1 MEMSVFEKTA
11 QRAEKLANE
20 NFAAYKLKLVLFAL
34 LGYFVI
40 FGAIALAV
48 GSLVGIGYLAV
59 VHTAWILILVKK
71 KVIFLIIPVIWV
83 LLKACWVK
91 IEAPTGFELGKK
103 EYPKLFAEINSI
115 RKQLKAPKIHQV
127 ILTQEMN
134 AGIAQTPRLGIFG
147 WQKNT
152 LVLGMELLLILSAEQ
167 TRSVIAH
174 EFGHLS
180 GNHSRFNGWIYRIRT
195 TWFQIMQAFDQQSSW
210 GGAMMAKFF
219 DFYAP
224 RFAAYSFVL
233 ARTNEYEADKIA
245 AELTSTKASGEA
257 LVNTYVVAPYI
268 GDKYWKDFFKLADDN
283 PEPTQLPW
291 SGLRAFLN
299 SNTSCQ
305 DSLKKSLEQELLVE
319 TQLDNTHPALTDR
332 LKAIGYQALTPQDVE
347 VSAAESLFADN
358 YSQVVTDLDNAWL
371 LEQKEN
377 WKARYAYVQESRA
390 KLAELKQKTLQALSE
405 DEYWDL
411 CCFTEEF
418 ESSEKGMEMVKD
430 FQARYPDSPKAAFV
444 IGRKLFDD
452 KNLACLQEFEIAVK
466 EPAITVEC
474 CQMAYQILT
483 DNNQLEQAEVW
494 KKRGE
499 NQIQNDETA
508 NRERGELNPNDKL
521 FKTTIDEKMRN
532 TIIAELMANEAIK
545 SAWIAE
551 KEVQFYKET
560 PMLAIAVKA
569 KGMMI
574 DQDSALQKVYT
585 EMDIKASYIIVPHV
599 SNYKALSKNIMQQ
612 GELLF

>member
-1 MEMSVFEKTA
+1 MSVFERTA

-40 FGAIALAV
+40 LGAITLAV

-71 KVIFLIIPVIWV
+71 KVIFLILPVIWV
-83 LLKACWVK
+83 LIKACWVR
-91 IEAPTGFELGKK
+91 IEAPTGFELRKK
-103 EYPKLFAEINSI
+103 DYPELFAEINDI
-115 RKQLKAPKIHQV
+115 RRQLKAPKIHKV
-127 ILTQEMN
+127 VLTQEMN

-152 LVLGMELLLILSAEQ
+152 LVLGMELLLILSKEQ

-180 GNHSRFNGWIYRIRT
+180 GNHSQFNGWIYRIRT
-195 TWFQIMQAFDQQSSW
+195 TWFQIMQAFDQQRSW

-233 ARTNEYEADKIA
+233 ARANEYQADEIA

-268 GDKYWKDFFKLADDN
+268 GNNYWKDFFKLADDN
-283 PEPTQLPW
+283 PEPNQLPW

-305 DSLKKSLEQELLVE
+305 DTLKKSLEQELQVE
-319 TQLDNTHPALTDR
+319 TQLDNTHPALADR
-332 LKAIGYQALTPQDVE
+332 LKAIGYRALTPQDVK
-347 VSAAESLFADN
+347 VSAAEELFAGN
-358 YSQVVTDLDNAWL
+358 YSQVVKDLDDSWM

-377 WKARYAYVQESRA
+377 WKARYAYVQESRL
-390 KLAELKQKTLQALSE
+390 KLAELKLKSLQELSE
-405 DEYWDL
+405 EEHWEL

-418 ESSEKGMEMVKD
+418 ESSDEGLAMVYE
-430 FQARYPDSPKAAFV
+430 FQKQYPESPRAALV
-444 IGRKLFDD
+444 IGRKLFDE
-452 KNLACLQEFEIAVK
+452 KNLECLTQFEIAVND
-466 EPAITVEC
+466 PNITLEC
-474 CQMAYQILT
+474 CQLAYQILI
-483 DNNQLEQAEVW
+483 DNNQQAQAEKW
-494 KKRGE
+494 KQRGE
-499 NQIQNDETA
+499 SQIQDDEAA

-521 FKTTIDEKMRN
+521 HKTNINEKMRN
-532 TIIAELMANEAIK
+532 TIIAELMANDSIK

-560 PMLAIAVKA
+560 PMLTIAVKA
-569 KGMMI
+569 NGMMM
-574 DQDSALQKVYT
+574 DEDSAMQKVHT
-585 EMDIKASYIIVPHV
+585 PMDIEASYIIVPHV
-599 SNYKALSKNIMQQ
+599 SSYKALSKNIMKQ